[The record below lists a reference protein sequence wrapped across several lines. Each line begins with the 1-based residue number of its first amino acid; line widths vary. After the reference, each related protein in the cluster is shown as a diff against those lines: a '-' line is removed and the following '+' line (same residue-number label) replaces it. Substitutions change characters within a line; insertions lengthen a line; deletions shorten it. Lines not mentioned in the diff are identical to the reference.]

1 MFVDILCVDD
11 EKQNRKPEAKMVLYR
26 IQTEDKNRDGI
37 EKTVSD
43 FFDGYT
49 VLSGTGFWKSDKEP
63 TLVIEI
69 LAESASHNLNWANV
83 KHIAEII
90 KESNNQECVLV
101 TFESLVAE
109 FV

>member
-1 MFVDILCVDD
+1 ML
-11 EKQNRKPEAKMVLYR
+11 LYR